1 MNLLDMVLP
10 ENCLTS
16 EDVLSL
22 AEGQDVVVLFDIY
35 IGDGEDDE
43 DAVVVKRGE
52 IVYALLIGDDDS
64 VVKEFPEHNI
74 GIAGYDEDGELD
86 FDNGGMV
93 RKECLGLLPYDDA
106 CCEDDDSASVFSL
119 N

>member
-1 MNLLDMVLP
+1 MNMLDIVLP
-10 ENCLTS
+10 EECLTD

-22 AEGQDVVVLFDIY
+22 KEGQDVVVLFDIY
-35 IGDGEDDE
+35 IGDGENDK
-43 DAVVVKRGE
+43 DAVVVRRGE
-52 IVYALLIGDDDS
+52 IVYAMLIGDDDS
-64 VVKEFPEHNI
+64 VVKEFPDHNI

-93 RKECLGLLPYDDA
+93 MKECLGLLSFDDCYDDG
-106 CCEDDDSASVFSL
+106 DFQDTFYL